1 MIRRPRVV
9 LDVSVLPDTVFG
21 NRDILWWGTLGFVVI
36 EGFTLVLCAMAYV
49 YLMQNFASWPPEHT
63 PRPSLGVPTLNL
75 ALMLASLPLAF
86 MVHRAAKRHELG
98 RVRVGLA
105 ICSVVVAMF
114 TALRIVELVVSLNVK
129 WNTNAYGSAQWLVVG
144 SHASLLMVQM
154 VEVIGI
160 AIMFW
165 IAPLE
170 RKHFSD
176 VADAMFYWYFMV
188 LAWVPLYV
196 LCYLIP
202 RWVT

>member
-9 LDVSVLPDTVFG
+9 IDVSVLPDSVFG
-21 NRDILWWGTLGFVVI
+21 HRDILWWGTLGFVVI
-36 EGFTLVLCAMAYV
+36 EGFTLALCAMAYV
-49 YLMQNFASWPPEHT
+49 YLMQNFAAWPPENT
-63 PRPSLGVPTLNL
+63 PRPSLGAPTANL
-75 ALMLASLPLAF
+75 VLMLASLPVAVW
-86 MVHRAAKRHELG
+86 VHRSAKRYELG
-98 RVRVGLA
+98 HVRLGLTV
-105 ICSVVVAMF
+105 CSVLVLVF
-114 TALRIVELVVSLNVK
+114 VALRLVELIVSLNVK

-144 SHASLLMVQM
+144 SHATLLMVQA

-160 AIMFW
+160 AAMFW

-176 VADAMFYWYFMV
+176 AADAMFYWYFMV

-202 RWVT
+202 RWIT

>member
-9 LDVSVLPDTVFG
+9 IDVSVLPDSVFG

-36 EGFTLVLCAMAYV
+36 EGFTLALCAMAYV
-49 YLMQNFASWPPEHT
+49 YLMQNFAAWPPENT
-63 PRPSLGVPTLNL
+63 PLPSLGAPTANL
-75 ALMLASLPLAF
+75 VLMLASLPVAVW
-86 MVHRAAKRHELG
+86 VHRSAKRHELG
-98 RVRVGLA
+98 HVRLGLTV
-105 ICSVVVAMF
+105 CSALVLVFM
-114 TALRIVELVVSLNVK
+114 ALRLVELIVSLNVK

-144 SHASLLMVQM
+144 SHATLLMIQA

-160 AIMFW
+160 AAMFW

-176 VADAMFYWYFMV
+176 AADAMFYWYFMV
-188 LAWVPLYV
+188 LVWVPLYV

>member
-9 LDVSVLPDTVFG
+9 LDVSALPDSVFG

-36 EGFTLVLCAMAYV
+36 EGFTLALCAMAYV
-49 YLMQNFASWPPEHT
+49 YLMQNFSAWPPAHT
-63 PRPSLGVPTLNL
+63 PRPSLGAPTVNL
-75 ALMLASLPLAF
+75 ALMLASLPLAVW
-86 MVHRAAKRHELG
+86 VHRAAKRYELD
-98 RVRVGLA
+98 RVRLGLA
-105 ICSVVVAMF
+105 ICSVLVIVF
-114 TALRIVELVVSLNVK
+114 VALRMVELLVSLNVK

-144 SHASLLMVQM
+144 SHATLLIIQA

-160 AIMFW
+160 AVMFR

-176 VADAMFYWYFMV
+176 VTDLMFYWYFMV
-188 LAWVPLYV
+188 LVWVPLYV

>member
-9 LDVSVLPDTVFG
+9 MDVSALPDSVFG

-36 EGFTLVLCAMAYV
+36 EGFTLALCAMAYV
-49 YLMQNFASWPPEHT
+49 YLMQNFSSWPPEHT
-63 PRPSLGVPTLNL
+63 PRPSLGVPTANVV
-75 ALMLASLPLAF
+75 LMLASLPVAVG
-86 MVHRAAKRHELG
+86 VHRSAKRYELG
-98 RVRVGLA
+98 RVRVGLL
-105 ICSVVVAMF
+105 ICSMLVAVF
-114 TALRIVELVVSLNVK
+114 VALRIVELVASLNVK

-144 SHASLLMVQM
+144 SHATLLIIQM
-154 VEVIGI
+154 IEVFGI

-176 VADAMFYWYFMV
+176 AADAMFYWYFMV

-202 RWVT
+202 RWVR

>member
-9 LDVSVLPDTVFG
+9 VDVSVLPDSVFG

-49 YLMQNFASWPPEHT
+49 YLMQNFAAWPPENT
-63 PRPSLGVPTLNL
+63 PLPSLGAPTANVV
-75 ALMLASLPLAF
+75 LMLASLPLAVW
-86 MVHRAAKRHELG
+86 VHRSAKRYELG
-98 RVRVGLA
+98 RVRLGLTV
-105 ICSVVVAMF
+105 CSVLVLVF
-114 TALRIVELVVSLNVK
+114 VALRLVELIVSLNVK

-144 SHASLLMVQM
+144 SHATLLLIQA

-160 AIMFW
+160 AAMFW

-176 VADAMFYWYFMV
+176 AADAMFYWYFMV